1 MIPLKNKKK
10 NLEFT
15 VSEIRDFSLKYIEK
29 YAPSKQ
35 QLRTYLL
42 KKYLKSGSTNMK
54 KGNYQN
60 LIDIVLSDLEQSK
73 FINDQFYSES
83 KAKSLIQRGSSI
95 NKIRNYLMSK
105 GINQKFV
112 KETLD
117 KIKDENEDQDFF
129 SALKVCKKR
138 RIGPCRIEDNRPL
151 FYKKDIAV
159 LARNGFDFDTSKRVM
174 DLSKEEYEKI
184 TRLF

>member
-10 NLEFT
+10 SLEFT

-54 KGNYQN
+54 KVNYQN

-73 FINDQFYSES
+73 FINDKFYSES
-83 KAKSLIQRGSSI
+83 KAKNLIQRGSSI

-105 GINQKFV
+105 GINDKFV

-117 KIKDENEDQDFF
+117 KIKENNDDQDFF
-129 SALKVCKKR
+129 SAIKLCKKKK
-138 RIGPCRIEDNRPL
+138 IGPH
-151 FYKKDIAV
+151 
-159 LARNGFDFDTSKRVM
+159 
-174 DLSKEEYEKI
+174 LSLI
-184 TRLF
+184 HI

>member
-73 FINDQFYSES
+73 FINDKFYSES
-83 KAKSLIQRGSSI
+83 KAKNLIQRGSSI
-95 NKIRNYLMSK
+95 NKIRSYLMSK
-105 GINQKFV
+105 GSNDKFV
-112 KETLD
+112 K
-117 KIKDENEDQDFF
+117 
-129 SALKVCKKR
+129 
-138 RIGPCRIEDNRPL
+138 
-151 FYKKDIAV
+151 
-159 LARNGFDFDTSKRVM
+159 
-174 DLSKEEYEKI
+174 
-184 TRLF
+184 

>member
-10 NLEFT
+10 SLEFT

-54 KGNYQN
+54 KDNYQN

-73 FINDQFYSES
+73 FINDKFYSES
-83 KAKSLIQRGSSI
+83 KAKNLIQRGSSI
-95 NKIRNYLMSK
+95 NKIRGYLMSK
-105 GINQKFV
+105 GINDKFV

-117 KIKDENEDQDFF
+117 KIKENNDDQDFF
-129 SALKVCKKR
+129 SAIKLCKKKK
-138 RIGPCRIEDNRPL
+138 IGPIPL
-151 FYKKDIAV
+151 A
-159 LARNGFDFDTSKRVM
+159 
-174 DLSKEEYEKI
+174 
-184 TRLF
+184 